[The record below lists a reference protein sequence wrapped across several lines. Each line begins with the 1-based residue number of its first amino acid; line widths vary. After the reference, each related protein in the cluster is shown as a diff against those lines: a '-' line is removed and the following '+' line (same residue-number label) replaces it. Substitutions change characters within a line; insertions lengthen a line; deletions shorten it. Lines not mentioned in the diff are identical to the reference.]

1 MAGGRRDPQ
10 VVAREQ
16 LPVGVSHRIGDAADL
31 EGRRKLIAR
40 ELGARAA
47 KLDHGLSFVVV
58 GAVI

>member
-1 MAGGRRDPQ
+1 M
-10 VVAREQ
+10 REQ

-47 KLDHGLSFVVV
+47 KLDHGLSYALV

>member
-1 MAGGRRDPQ
+1 
-10 VVAREQ
+10 
-16 LPVGVSHRIGDAADL
+16 VSHRIGDAADL

-47 KLDHGLSFVVV
+47 KLDHGLSYAVV